1 MSFFKRL
8 FGSKKETTANVVQEN
23 KPKENSLISKKEVE
37 AYDKQFV
44 VNFTKNG
51 GKFIYTLDLTAIN
64 EALSNIIAENQWLD
78 VGCTDANLNHLL
90 KNRNLNLTTEFL
102 GQDFVFVPC
111 EYLVADTGAIV
122 FSSRQL
128 GENRMDKLP
137 DNFIIYSRTSQ
148 LVRNLD
154 EAMRSLK
161 NKYKNN
167 FPSNITTL
175 KTFSAINNEDTDFR
189 NYGSVSKN
197 VYLLLLE
204 DLQT

>member
-44 VNFTKNG
+44 INFTKNG

-64 EALSNIIAENQWLD
+64 EALSNIITENQWLD
-78 VGCTDANLNHLL
+78 AGCSDANLNHLL
-90 KNRNLNLTTEFL
+90 KDRSLNLTKEFL

-122 FSSRQL
+122 FSSHQL